1 MSEPS
6 IEGGCQCRTVRYRLI
21 GPPVMAAFC
30 HCSLCRR
37 AHAAPVVAWAMYNE
51 RPVEF
56 LAGPPA
62 VYESSPGCR
71 RGFCSRCGT
80 QLSFAAE
87 YLPGLIDIAIVS
99 LDEPHRVPP
108 AFHYWESER
117 CLRLR
122 LGDRLPRHPE
132 FPPMA

>member
-1 MSEPS
+1 MSASS
-6 IEGGCQCRTVRYRLI
+6 IEGGCQCRTVRYRISGSPL
-21 GPPVMAAFC
+21 MAALC

-37 AHAAPVVAWAMYNE
+37 AHAAPVVAWALYEE
-51 RPVEF
+51 RQVEF
-56 LAGPPA
+56 LASAPV

-87 YLPGLIDIAIVS
+87 YLPGMIDIAIGS

-117 CLRLR
+117 LPWLRLE
-122 LGDRLPRHPE
+122 DRLPRHPE